1 MKTHKRVTEMS
12 DREYRAYKRN
22 IRRRRALKRKFAL
35 TAITLCLIMTCAISY
50 HAIRSSATSGD
61 DMNFK
66 YYTSITVQN
75 GETLWGI
82 ADDYIDY
89 SQYKNKNAYI
99 SEVMSINQLDDA
111 SDIISGQKL
120 TVPYYSSEFIK

>member
-12 DREYRAYKRN
+12 DREYRVYKRN
-22 IRRRRALKRKFAL
+22 IRRRRAFKRKLAL
-35 TAITLCLIMTCAISY
+35 VAITFCLIITCAISY
-50 HAIRSSATSGD
+50 HSIKSSATSGD